1 MSSSEATPKKN
12 ITGDSNKKVM
22 EQPYPF
28 ITVSPVQSTCKICN
42 KTFNTNRENLRK
54 HMTLNHS
61 DDYSFP
67 QWNGISE
74 VLLTKEQEAKSH
86 WKSFVKSP
94 LEFENRPQCNGCNK
108 VFSRPDAF
116 NRHLK
121 ESSDGCKKEHKAM
134 VRCVLLSCGGWY
146 VIPPDDPLYHPACT
160 TPSASS
166 SILPPCSLDLS
177 ARMP

>member
-1 MSSSEATPKKN
+1 MSSSKETPTKN

-42 KTFNTNRENLRK
+42 KTFKTNRENLRK

-74 VLLTKEQEAKSH
+74 VLLTKEQDAKSH
-86 WKSFVKSP
+86 WKSFVKTP
-94 LEFENRPQCNGCNK
+94 LEFENRPKCNGCNK
-108 VFSRPDAF
+108 LFSRIDAKSPEPVPPNPVNSTEFLPYVPPNLTPDPTLLHQIL
-116 NRHLK
+116 RLK
-121 ESSDGCKKEHKAM
+121 PNTCKM
-134 VRCVLLSCGGWY
+134 R
-146 VIPPDDPLYHPACT
+146 
-160 TPSASS
+160 
-166 SILPPCSLDLS
+166 
-177 ARMP
+177 